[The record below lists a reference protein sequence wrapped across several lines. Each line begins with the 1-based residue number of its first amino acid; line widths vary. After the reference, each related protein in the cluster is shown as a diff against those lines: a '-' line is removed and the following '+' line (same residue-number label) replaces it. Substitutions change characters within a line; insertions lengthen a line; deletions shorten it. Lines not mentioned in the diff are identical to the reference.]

1 VLTAILAASAAWAC
15 GPQRVRTAARPGEAL
30 IVLLPDSGDGAV
42 GRATVTNPS
51 GSTELAG
58 AREATRVSVNQPP
71 GPVTVLAESDVASL
85 FGDVLEALPL
95 PPRTFTLYFRF
106 GTDTLTDDSRALVPQ
121 VLDEVKARP
130 VPEVIIIGHT
140 DSTGTADA
148 NAALGLK
155 RATMVRSLL
164 VEAGLD
170 TSFVEVTSHGEV
182 DPLFRTPDSVAEPRN
197 RRVEITVR

>member
-1 VLTAILAASAAWAC
+1 
-15 GPQRVRTAARPGEAL
+15 
-30 IVLLPDSGDGAV
+30 
-42 GRATVTNPS
+42 
-51 GSTELAG
+51 
-58 AREATRVSVNQPP
+58 
-71 GPVTVLAESDVASL
+71 VASL
-85 FGDVLEALPL
+85 FGDVLDALPL

-121 VLDEVKARP
+121 ILDEVKARP